1 MMDIDKEVFMKKK
14 FKKGIMLAV
23 LTSVI
28 LSGCKAAG
36 MPNTVNKSG
45 KETTAEEVI
54 EVHKKY
60 SSIEE
65 LKKKYASEECFEIKP
80 LYNLPKDM
88 KFTFRFH
95 SEIDPYKAVT
105 IHTDRKCEAN
115 SMINVVSGG
124 FSTPDGVDVLIVPS
138 TPVLDCVDRLDY
150 GSSTY
155 GYAPIY
161 YLCIRYDLD
170 ASIPTKLEEPIV
182 IPFTI
187 KGDVQ
192 TPTAYPGISQDGT
205 FYVKWNPVDGADGYR
220 IYEAY
225 ADADEYERLGS
236 VPRRENAYVGEHLH
250 LLADLPADQTEFH
263 NFGKDAQENTI
274 LDTEEN
280 VYIQNA
286 FDLNNYYVTAV
297 KDGKES
303 FFSQEVSGW
312 KYNNQLPKQFDSY
325 YGFTRDGLNVTEL
338 PETVEIQ
345 MVDGSKTSMPINFR
359 KIDGTYETLEGG
371 NDTAVYE
378 YDIPGTK
385 LRGKITY
392 HSENKDYPNEILSTI
407 VPNYGMYSIDTGLDI
422 IPAPDIPTIDEETI
436 GNRYVDLSKSAKYYK
451 DSMIIYDEEALMKR
465 ADMDAERLL
474 YSGQYQQDPFSLDYV
489 KSYGTPMEPVMG
501 NQTETPSTEAQ
512 TTESIRE
519 TKESS
524 SVEETTES
532 IRETMPDE
540 TIPESSANESQE
552 ESSAQNKDEITS
564 INLIEE
570 QINSTKDQV
579 TDSNS
584 DQYEVSGY
592 PSFATS
598 PEEEYIAENMINRNE
613 QFSVQAFPKLQDME
627 TLQDILVKVYYQNPY
642 VFGFENAA
650 YNAGTKEV
658 ILYYNMSKE
667 EIEKRQKEVDKE
679 SDRVLKEILTDSMTE
694 EEKVEAIYKYLED
707 NTVYDNDALAMAESN
722 GFSDVSGFEDSF
734 NTYGILCNKKGV
746 CQSYAYTVNLLSKKA
761 GINSIMLTG
770 YMSKTLPHA
779 WNAIEYDGK
788 WYWIDATNNGKS
800 SGIPYLLYQTS
811 SITAEDM
818 DYILDDGF
826 ELNSNLSYVINVDDS
841 KDWYVKT
848 GLVANSEDELIEKLV
863 STMEKGKVSAVRY
876 TFNLQ
881 LDDSFVIKLGEKIL
895 DKDSH
900 TDLNAIK
907 FGTAMNYF
915 MMAYE

>member
-36 MPNTVNKSG
+36 MPNAVNKSG

-65 LKKKYASEECFEIKP
+65 LKKKYASEEYFEIKP

-170 ASIPTKLEEPIV
+170 TSIPTKLEEPIV

-225 ADADEYERLGS
+225 ADADEYEKLGS

-250 LLADLPADQTEFH
+250 LLAELSADQTEFY
-263 NFGKDAQENTI
+263 NFGKVGQENTI

-474 YSGQYQQDPFSLDYV
+474 CNGQYQQDPFSLNYV
-489 KSYGTPMEPVMG
+489 KSYGIPMEPVVD
-501 NQTETPSTEAQ
+501 
-512 TTESIRE
+512 II
-519 TKESS
+519 
-524 SVEETTES
+524 VEETTAEVQMTENVE
-532 IRETMPDE
+532 ETQRME
-540 TIPESSANESQE
+540 E
-552 ESSAQNKDEITS
+552 ESSAVETIESIQETILESSVDETQEELPIQNENEITS
-564 INLIEE
+564 VNIIEE
-570 QINSTKDQV
+570 QINSTRDQV
-579 TDSNS
+579 ANSNS
-584 DQYEVSGY
+584 QQYEVSGY
-592 PSFATS
+592 PSFAAS
-598 PEEEYIAENMINRNE
+598 PEEEFVAENMINRNE

-627 TLQDILVKVYYQNPY
+627 ILQDVLMKVYYQNPY

-650 YNAGTKEV
+650 YNAATKEV
-658 ILYYNMSKE
+658 MIRYNMSKE
-667 EIEKRQKEVDKE
+667 EIQKRQSEVDQE
-679 SDRVLKEILTDSMTE
+679 SDRILNKILTDSMKD
-694 EEKVEAIYKYLED
+694 EEKVEAIYKYLEN
-707 NTVYDNDALAMAESN
+707 NTVYDNEALAMAESN

-826 ELNSNLSYVINVDDS
+826 ELNSNLSYVVNVDDS

-900 TDLNAIK
+900 ADLNAIK

>member
-115 SMINVVSGG
+115 SMISVVSGG

-250 LLADLPADQTEFH
+250 LLAELPADQTEFH
-263 NFGKDAQENTI
+263 NFGKDGQENTI

-392 HSENKDYPNEILSTI
+392 HSENKNYPNEILSTI

-474 YSGQYQQDPFSLDYV
+474 CNGQYQQDPFSLNYV
-489 KSYGTPMEPVMG
+489 KSYGIPMEPVVDIVVEETSAEVQM
-501 NQTETPSTEAQ
+501 TE
-512 TTESIRE
+512 
-519 TKESS
+519 
-524 SVEETTES
+524 SVEETQRME
-532 IRETMPDE
+532 
-540 TIPESSANESQE
+540 E
-552 ESSAQNKDEITS
+552 ESSAVETIESIQETTLESSVDETQEELPTQDENEITS
-564 INLIEE
+564 VNIIEE
-570 QINSTKDQV
+570 QINSTRDQV
-579 TDSNS
+579 ANSNS
-584 DQYEVSGY
+584 EQYEVSGY
-592 PSFATS
+592 PSFAAS
-598 PEEEYIAENMINRNE
+598 PEEEFVAENMINRNE

-627 TLQDILVKVYYQNPY
+627 ILQDVLMKVYYQNPY

-650 YNAGTKEV
+650 YNAATKEV
-658 ILYYNMSKE
+658 MIRYNMSKE
-667 EIEKRQKEVDKE
+667 EIQKRQSEVDQE
-679 SDRVLKEILTDSMTE
+679 SDRILNKILTDSMTD
-694 EEKVEAIYKYLED
+694 EEKVEAIYKYLEN
-707 NTVYDNDALAMAESN
+707 NTVYDNEALAMAESN

-826 ELNSNLSYVINVDDS
+826 ELNSNLSYVVNVDDS